1 MSIGYLQRKAAWEIL
16 LKVSSGDFSDHA
28 LEKVLKNYQFNPLD
42 IAFITEL
49 SFGCIR
55 YRKFLDLWTD
65 HTSKITHKKQ
75 PPKLRWLLHIGL
87 YQLLKMDKIP
97 FPAAISTTVEVAKKT
112 DLNGLAG
119 TVNAILRNASRKL
132 EQKIFPEL
140 SSDRKERI
148 SYLES
153 FPLWLVKDLYKW
165 VGNSEGENIIKAF
178 NKKPSIDLRINQL
191 KTNLDNFLKVLHE
204 NNIDAEII
212 NDLHNGITL
221 KSNPRSIKNLPG
233 YSDGLWTIQD
243 RSSQWIAPLLNPKE
257 GEKILDA
264 CAAPGSKAT
273 HLAELTNDS
282 AEIIAVDRSEKRL
295 KILQSNLERLNLQ
308 SVNTLKADAT
318 NLIELKPNFISYFD
332 KILIDAP
339 CSGTGTIRKN
349 PDIFIRNAPDNL
361 EKFVSIQNKILDN
374 SAKILKKNGL
384 IMYVTCSLQKI
395 EGERRI
401 EDFLKSHKQFS
412 IVSFNSEDF
421 PKIND
426 SITKE
431 GFIRILPNHFNF
443 NLENVSN
450 GSDGFFIALLKKEK

>member
-1 MSIGYLQRKAAWEIL
+1 LSIGYLQRKAAWEIL

-191 KTNLDNFLKVLHE
+191 KTNLDKFLKVLNE
-204 NNIDAEII
+204 NKIDAEII

-257 GEKILDA
+257 GEKILAA
-264 CAAPGSKAT
+264 CAATGSKST

-282 AEIIAVDRSEKRL
+282 AEIIAVDRSAKR
-295 KILQSNLERLNLQ
+295 
-308 SVNTLKADAT
+308 
-318 NLIELKPNFISYFD
+318 
-332 KILIDAP
+332 
-339 CSGTGTIRKN
+339 
-349 PDIFIRNAPDNL
+349 
-361 EKFVSIQNKILDN
+361 
-374 SAKILKKNGL
+374 
-384 IMYVTCSLQKI
+384 
-395 EGERRI
+395 
-401 EDFLKSHKQFS
+401 
-412 IVSFNSEDF
+412 
-421 PKIND
+421 
-426 SITKE
+426 
-431 GFIRILPNHFNF
+431 
-443 NLENVSN
+443 
-450 GSDGFFIALLKKEK
+450 

>member
-204 NNIDAEII
+204 NKIDAEII
-212 NDLHNGITL
+212 KDLHNGITL

-264 CAAPGSKAT
+264 CAAPGSKST

-282 AEIIAVDRSEKRL
+282 AEIIAVDRSAKRL
-295 KILQSNLERLNLQ
+295 KILQSNLERLNLK

-318 NLIELKPNFISYFD
+318 SLIELNPKFISYFD
-332 KILIDAP
+332 KILLDAP
-339 CSGTGTIRKN
+339 CSGIGTLSRN
-349 PDIFIRNAPDNL
+349 PDSRWSL
-361 EKFVSIQNKILDN
+361 SKEKIK
-374 SAKILKKNGL
+374 
-384 IMYVTCSLQKI
+384 SLTLLQEK
-395 EGERRI
+395 
-401 EDFLKSHKQFS
+401 LLQS
-412 IVSFNSEDF
+412 
-421 PKIND
+421 
-426 SITKE
+426 
-431 GFIRILPNHFNF
+431 ILP
-443 NLENVSN
+443 
-450 GSDGFFIALLKKEK
+450 LLKKDGTLVYSTCTICPDENNLLIERFIEKNKTLKLVSQKQILPSLDYPGDGFYSAIISYKS

>member
-178 NKKPSIDLRINQL
+178 NKKPS
-191 KTNLDNFLKVLHE
+191 
-204 NNIDAEII
+204 
-212 NDLHNGITL
+212 
-221 KSNPRSIKNLPG
+221 KNLPG

-264 CAAPGSKAT
+264 CAAPGSKST

-282 AEIIAVDRSEKRL
+282 AEIIAVDRSAKRL
-295 KILQSNLERLNLQ
+295 KILQSNLERLNLK

-318 NLIELKPNFISYFD
+318 SLIELNPKFISYFD
-332 KILIDAP
+332 KILLDAP
-339 CSGTGTIRKN
+339 CSGIGTLSRN
-349 PDIFIRNAPDNL
+349 PDSRWSLSKEKIKSLTLLQEKLLESIFP
-361 EKFVSIQNKILDN
+361 
-374 SAKILKKNGL
+374 
-384 IMYVTCSLQKI
+384 
-395 EGERRI
+395 
-401 EDFLKSHKQFS
+401 
-412 IVSFNSEDF
+412 
-421 PKIND
+421 
-426 SITKE
+426 
-431 GFIRILPNHFNF
+431 
-443 NLENVSN
+443 
-450 GSDGFFIALLKKEK
+450 LLKKDGTLVYSTCTICPDENNLLIERFIEKNKTLKLVSQKQILPSLDYPGDGFYSAIISYKS

>member
-112 DLNGLAG
+112 DLKGLAG

-132 EQKIFPEL
+132 EKDIFPKL

-153 FPLWLVKDLYKW
+153 LPLWLVNDLCNW
-165 VGNSEGENIIKAF
+165 VGVKDAENIIKAF
-178 NKKPSIDLRINQL
+178 NKKPSIDLRINPL
-191 KTNLDNFLKVLHE
+191 KTDLNEFLNMLHKNKIKAQPIKE
-204 NNIDAEII
+204 LKNS
-212 NDLHNGITL
+212 ITL
-221 KSNPRSIKNLPG
+221 KSNPRSIKDLPG
-233 YSDGLWTIQD
+233 YSDGFWTIQD
-243 RSSQWIAPLLNPKE
+243 RSSQWIATLLNPKE

-264 CAAPGSKAT
+264 CAAPGSKST
-273 HLAELTNDS
+273 HLAELANDS
-282 AEIIAVDRSEKRL
+282 AEILAVDRSEKRL
-295 KILQSNLERLNLQ
+295 KILQSNLERLNLK
-308 SVNTLKADAT
+308 SVNTLKADST
-318 NLIELKPNFISYFD
+318 RLIELNPKFISYFD
-332 KILIDAP
+332 KILLDAP
-339 CSGTGTIRKN
+339 CSGIGTLSRN
-349 PDIFIRNAPDNL
+349 PDSRWSLSKEKIKSLTLLQEKLLERIYPLLKKDGTLVYSTCTICPDENNLLIERFIEKNKALKLISQKQIFP
-361 EKFVSIQNKILDN
+361 SLDYPGDGFY
-374 SAKILKKNGL
+374 SAKI
-384 IMYVTCSLQKI
+384 YYRS
-395 EGERRI
+395 
-401 EDFLKSHKQFS
+401 
-412 IVSFNSEDF
+412 
-421 PKIND
+421 
-426 SITKE
+426 
-431 GFIRILPNHFNF
+431 
-443 NLENVSN
+443 
-450 GSDGFFIALLKKEK
+450 